1 MNGIKFILGL
11 GISGI
16 TYLLGGFDMAIQVL
30 IIAIAIDYLTGIM
43 KAISKKELNSYI
55 GWKGFMKKIAMMMGI
70 IIAYQFECLFSVEG
84 LRNVVA
90 YGFVVNEGISI
101 LENMNELGVKI
112 PALRKFLKKFKD
124 KEGDD
129 DESND

>member
-1 MNGIKFILGL
+1 
-11 GISGI
+11 
-16 TYLLGGFDMAIQVL
+16 MAIQTLV
-30 IIAIAIDYLTGIM
+30 IVIVIDYLTGIM

-55 GWKGFMKKIAMMMGI
+55 GWKGFMKKVAMMLGI
-70 IIAYQFECLFSVEG
+70 IIAYQFECLFAIEG
-84 LRNVVA
+84 FRNVVA

-101 LENMNELGVKI
+101 LENMDELGVKI

-124 KEGDD
+124 KEGDN